1 MYNYLKNIIC
11 VSLCV
16 SSLSFLSSLHRTT
29 YQQETRFN
37 APVSDSS
44 VEHIINDFCENQEEL
59 FLTNYST
66 IYYRMTIGE
75 SYEGYFDLYDD
86 IEYYVQYD
94 SNHVVYF
101 DQLTNEDVVG
111 FYAVTPLRCRFA
123 NEDWME
129 ANINA
134 VI

>member
-59 FLTNYST
+59 FLTNYSD
-66 IYYRMTIGE
+66 
-75 SYEGYFDLYDD
+75 F
-86 IEYYVQYD
+86 
-94 SNHVVYF
+94 
-101 DQLTNEDVVG
+101 VG